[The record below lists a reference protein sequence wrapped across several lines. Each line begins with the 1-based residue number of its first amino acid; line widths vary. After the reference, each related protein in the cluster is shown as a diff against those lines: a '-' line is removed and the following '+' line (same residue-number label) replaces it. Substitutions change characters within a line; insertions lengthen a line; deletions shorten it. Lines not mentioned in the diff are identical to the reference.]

1 MRAKSNQKLIKQIN
15 LVKVFQAIR
24 EQGPISRA
32 EIAKNHRLSPTTV
45 SSLTEELIAMDLVE
59 TTGIGESSGGRRPVM
74 LKYKPN
80 SRFTIGVD
88 INDKNIAVGCCNL
101 NGQVIEKI
109 TFSPDYSN
117 AKNLIAGAIYGIRQ
131 ILSKVGPDPSRLLG
145 IGIAIPGLLD
155 KKRTSLIYSASLALK
170 DVPLLAGLQQQL
182 NYPIS
187 IENDMNAA
195 AFGEHLLGSGRNAD
209 NLIYISV
216 ARGIGAGIIIDGKIF
231 PGGSGNAGEL
241 GHMGI
246 DPNGPLCECGNKGC
260 LGVMATEPAFLSKA
274 VHMLSLSIPTKLKSL
289 THNNLSNV
297 SLAVIKQAIDE
308 EDPVALKI
316 LEENMNYLGMGI
328 ANLFAIFDPSL
339 IILGGEVIDFLGEP
353 ALDAV
358 RKSVGKYTI
367 LPDYYGKNV
376 RIVPGSL
383 GEDAMI
389 IGAAS
394 LIFSKFLD
402 TLQA

>member
-1 MRAKSNQKLIKQIN
+1 
-15 LVKVFQAIR
+15 
-24 EQGPISRA
+24 
-32 EIAKNHRLSPTTV
+32 
-45 SSLTEELIAMDLVE
+45 
-59 TTGIGESSGGRRPVM
+59 
-74 LKYKPN
+74 
-80 SRFTIGVD
+80 
-88 INDKNIAVGCCNL
+88 
-101 NGQVIEKI
+101 
-109 TFSPDYSN
+109 
-117 AKNLIAGAIYGIRQ
+117 
-131 ILSKVGPDPSRLLG
+131 
-145 IGIAIPGLLD
+145 
-155 KKRTSLIYSASLALK
+155 
-170 DVPLLAGLQQQL
+170 
-182 NYPIS
+182 
-187 IENDMNAA
+187 
-195 AFGEHLLGSGRNAD
+195 
-209 NLIYISV
+209 
-216 ARGIGAGIIIDGKIF
+216 
-231 PGGSGNAGEL
+231 
-241 GHMGI
+241 MGI